1 MSSKASLNTT
11 QTTGIQRREDIRRMK
26 DIQRMKDIR
35 EPKSTQRITG
45 IQGTR
50 NIRRTRDIRG
60 ITSIR
65 SPAQVLERLSLG
77 EPIRRTRVAGTLDL
91 DPLVVSCWLCGE
103 DMRGIYQ
110 PIVLDHCILDGL
122 DLRGRVFYEKVAL
135 VGCRIAAAHFEHA
148 YFYAGLL
155 IKDCVFEKDFEGRGI
170 QSDGRVAIHNT
181 VFAGHAD
188 FSGVSLRHEVD
199 LFELSFPGG
208 TNLLHVLANGPRER
222 IGQEVVV
229 NDCRFRAADMPVEL
243 EMTSSKITPLGEGTP
258 SSTES

>member
-1 MSSKASLNTT
+1 LNTT

-26 DIQRMKDIR
+26 DVQRMKDIR

-243 EMTSSKITPLGEGTP
+243 EMTSSKITPLGEDTP